1 MSAAVNATWVWS
13 AGNVSQSETGSRA
26 ICDPVLEAVVR
37 LRQGDS
43 SALEP
48 LIEATQSKAWQIAY
62 SILQDRQE
70 VEDALQDAYL
80 SVFQNLSQLKEP
92 QAFWG
97 WFKRILVHRCLRLRQ
112 RNPLE
117 VLQDKE
123 DFRTV
128 PQQPVEEHLDVA
140 EAFKKL
146 SLTDRTVLGLREILD
161 LPYEEIARQL
171 QVPLNTVRTRI
182 HNARNRLFRLFTQ
195 GSQGG
200 AKS

>member
-1 MSAAVNATWVWS
+1 MSAAVNAAWVWS
-13 AGNVSQSETGSRA
+13 AGSVSQSEAGSRA
-26 ICDPVLEAVVR
+26 VSDPVLDSVVR
-37 LRQGDS
+37 LRQGDA

-48 LIEATQSKAWQIAY
+48 LIEATQSRAWQIAY

-117 VLQDKE
+117 VLQDEE
-123 DFRTV
+123 DQRSS
-128 PQQPVEEHLDVA
+128 PQQPLEDRLDVA

-146 SLTDRTVLGLREILD
+146 SLTDRTVLALREILD
-161 LPYEEIARQL
+161 LPYEEIAQQL

-182 HNARNRLFRLFTQ
+182 YNARNRLFRLFTQ